1 NVKLDNKLKNRQF
14 KKESTDKKHR
24 KEQKKLRAAIK
35 DAVLKTPLPLE
46 RYKKRPGV
54 CKDEEEEE
62 FVESLPMDMMEEDDL
77 EQIKAMAQKASFLTR
92 DLSSSGP
99 VHAKKRK
106 GEQQGPESYE
116 KMPRKMQL
124 TEEKEVIHLLPIKD
138 KIRGLIPQS
147 MEKPEDEAVPGP
159 ALTPQEQLKLRTQK
173 LTNRKLRIASL
184 GSDILSDPTT
194 NIKKLKELRAMLME
208 TDPYVAVTVR
218 KLVMVSLMEVFK
230 DIVPSYR
237 IRPLTET
244 EKASKVKKET
254 QQLREFEEGLV
265 SQYKFYLENL
275 EQTVKDWK
283 QKKRKRSEAVSL
295 QSYRGL
301 AEVAIRCICELLVA
315 LPHFNFHNN
324 IIVTVVPLMN
334 DPVKRVSDMCCEA
347 VKKLLKQ
354 DKQGHASL
362 GTVKVISGLV
372 KSRNYD
378 VRPELLKVL
387 LCLRIKEVEVKKD
400 TDDTAPKKKF
410 MNYKDKKK
418 NLSRMQRKWKKAEEK
433 LEKELLEAEASESK
447 DKKLKLHTETLN
459 IVFLIYFR
467 ILKKAQKSILLP
479 SVLEGLAKFAHLI
492 NLEFFDDLLNV
503 LQHLIQS
510 GVSDVLNIDPL
521 NFYSHL
527 YKTLL
532 KLNAGASNDDIS
544 IVLRCLDVM
553 LTKRRK
559 QVTLQRALAFVK
571 RLSTLS
577 LHTLPNATVGIL
589 ASNRT
594 LMHTFPKCDILLD
607 NEAQGSGVFLPE
619 LDEPEYCNPQNT
631 ALWELHTL
639 KRHYHPVVRRFATH
653 LCAGAPSEGSGALI
667 VQLARSVIDQSRE
680 CVSTAPEAN
689 GGELYTTPANAWHCA
704 W

>member
-124 TEEKEVIHLLPIKD
+124 TEEKEEMFCFTVLGID
-138 KIRGLIPQS
+138 VFCV
-147 MEKPEDEAVPGP
+147 KPMSE
-159 ALTPQEQLKLRTQK
+159 
-173 LTNRKLRIASL
+173 
-184 GSDILSDPTT
+184 LSIFVQ
-194 NIKKLKELRAMLME
+194 IKKLKELRAMLME

-354 DKQGHASL
+354 DKQGHAAL

-510 GVSDVLNIDPL
+510 GDLTYRESLHCIQTAFNILSGQGDVLNIDPL

-667 VQLARSVIDQSRE
+667 VQL
-680 CVSTAPEAN
+680 VSTFPLPSSHSCLIN
-689 GGELYTTPANAWHCA
+689 KFKHH
-704 W
+704 

>member
-1 NVKLDNKLKNRQF
+1 MAPPRSKKRKPSFRRLLKTSNVKLDNKLKNRQF

-46 RYKKRPGV
+46 RYKKRPE
-54 CKDEEEEE
+54 DEEEEE

-147 MEKPEDEAVPGP
+147 MEKPVVEKKAEEEEGDAPTGMEQFENEDEAMPGP
-159 ALTPQEQLKLRTQK
+159 ALTPQEQLTLRTQK

-208 TDPYVAVTVR
+208 TDPCVAVTVR

-418 NLSRMQRKWKKAEEK
+418 NLSRMQRKWK
-433 LEKELLEAEASESK
+433 
-447 DKKLKLHTETLN
+447 D
-459 IVFLIYFR
+459 R
-467 ILKKAQKSILLP
+467 KS
-479 SVLEGLAKFAHLI
+479 
-492 NLEFFDDLLNV
+492 
-503 LQHLIQS
+503 
-510 GVSDVLNIDPL
+510 
-521 NFYSHL
+521 
-527 YKTLL
+527 
-532 KLNAGASNDDIS
+532 
-544 IVLRCLDVM
+544 
-553 LTKRRK
+553 
-559 QVTLQRALAFVK
+559 
-571 RLSTLS
+571 
-577 LHTLPNATVGIL
+577 
-589 ASNRT
+589 
-594 LMHTFPKCDILLD
+594 
-607 NEAQGSGVFLPE
+607 
-619 LDEPEYCNPQNT
+619 
-631 ALWELHTL
+631 
-639 KRHYHPVVRRFATH
+639 VV
-653 LCAGAPSEGSGALI
+653 
-667 VQLARSVIDQSRE
+667 
-680 CVSTAPEAN
+680 
-689 GGELYTTPANAWHCA
+689 
-704 W
+704 